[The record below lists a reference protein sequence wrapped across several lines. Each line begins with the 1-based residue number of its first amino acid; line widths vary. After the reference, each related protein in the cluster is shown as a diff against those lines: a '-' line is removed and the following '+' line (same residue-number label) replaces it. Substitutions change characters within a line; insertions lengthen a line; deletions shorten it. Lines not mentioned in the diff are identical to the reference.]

1 MLMGVDMALVLSDFR
16 GTLRIMD
23 SSPAPDTQKSDSQTL
38 PWWMNPLNIV
48 LLVVA
53 GIVLSGAVA
62 FTVGES
68 RGRGAHNGADI
79 GFLQDMRIHHEQ
91 AVAMSLVYIDASSAG
106 TPEGLASRSV
116 LRLIAREI
124 IVGQSAESGRM
135 VQMLRQFK
143 ASETNETD
151 QVMGWMNE
159 PLPLSQMPGYATD
172 AQLQQLRNA
181 RGKEVD
187 TLFGQLMIAH
197 HNGGIH
203 MAEHAS
209 MHGKN
214 SEITALAKVMATAQK
229 SEVKEL
235 TGLIG

>member
-1 MLMGVDMALVLSDFR
+1 MGVDMALVLSDFH

-23 SSPAPDTQKSDSQTL
+23 SSPTPAPPETASETL

-53 GIVLSGAVA
+53 GILLSGAIA
-62 FTVGES
+62 FSVGES

-106 TPEGLASRSV
+106 SPTGLSTRSV

-124 IVGQSAESGRM
+124 IVDQSVESGRM

-143 ASETNETD
+143 ASETNESD

-159 PLPLSQMPGYATD
+159 PLPLNQMPGYATD

-181 RGKEVD
+181 RGKD
-187 TLFGQLMIAH
+187 ADILFGQLMIAH

-203 MAEHAS
+203 MAEHAG

-214 SEITALAKVMATAQK
+214 SEVTALAKVMATAQK
-229 SEVKEL
+229 SEVIEL
-235 TGLIG
+235 TRLIGKE